1 MKSSVAR
8 LRSDNA
14 RLQKHCDDRA
24 LELKSRR
31 SRTCEMGKKLQDTEV
46 GQLLHTHLDTTV
58 FLLICHAPFLTG
70 RVLRTDDQVYMM
82 RRSTRGFV
90 ATRPLSDERLNRGIT
105 LYRPVEQ
112 ARHGVAR

>member
-46 GQLLHTHLDTTV
+46 GQSLHTHLAHIGFPSHMSCA
-58 FLLICHAPFLTG
+58 FLDRP
-70 RVLRTDDQVYMM
+70 RT
-82 RRSTRGFV
+82 S
-90 ATRPLSDERLNRGIT
+90 
-105 LYRPVEQ
+105 
-112 ARHGVAR
+112 H